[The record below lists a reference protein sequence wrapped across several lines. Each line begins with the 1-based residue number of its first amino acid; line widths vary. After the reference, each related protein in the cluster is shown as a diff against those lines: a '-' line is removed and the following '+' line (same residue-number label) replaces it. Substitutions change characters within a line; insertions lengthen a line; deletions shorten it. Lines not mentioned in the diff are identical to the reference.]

1 MTQIAIDPSGKT
13 LPARSR
19 HDDGYIYHV
28 TGRTQ
33 AGDEV
38 FSEYGKR
45 WHPVI
50 VVGFWMPEN
59 LRYRRPKQ

>member
-1 MTQIAIDPSGKT
+1 MPQITIDHSGRT
-13 LPARSR
+13 LPVRSR
-19 HDDGYIYHV
+19 HDDGYQYHI

-45 WHPVI
+45 WHVVI

>member
-1 MTQIAIDPSGKT
+1 MTQIAIDHSGRIE
-13 LPARSR
+13 PARSR

-38 FSEYGKR
+38 FSGVRKAVASCHR
-45 WHPVI
+45 GWFLDARKFTVS
-50 VVGFWMPEN
+50 
-59 LRYRRPKQ
+59 KA